1 MNTEVIVA
9 LDFPDFSK
17 ATDIVN
23 NLADTVDFYKV
34 GLEAFISCGEKLID
48 YLKTNEKKVF
58 LDLKFHDIPN
68 TVASAS
74 LASLKYNIDMLN
86 VHAQG
91 GSRMMSTVSKKV
103 EQYCNEHD
111 LIKPDL
117 IAVTLLT
124 SLDEAHLKE
133 YKINAKS
140 TLEYVVDLAKISQ
153 RSGLDG
159 VVASAKEVTAIK
171 EATGEK
177 FLTVTPGIRPDWALK
192 NDQQR
197 VVTPSEASKLGCDYI
212 VMGRPITASDDPY
225 KSAERILEELN
236 DRQ

>member
-1 MNTEVIVA
+1 LDTKIIVA

-17 ATDIVN
+17 AADLVT
-23 NLADTVDFYKV
+23 NLSDTVDFYKV
-34 GLEAFISCGEKLID
+34 GLESFISCGEKLIHF
-48 YLKTNEKKVF
+48 LKSNGKKVF

-74 LASLKYNIDMLN
+74 LASLKYDIDMLN

-91 GSRMMSTVSKKV
+91 GSIMMSTVSS
-103 EQYCNEHD
+103 EIENYCDKHS
-111 LIKPDL
+111 LQKPYL

-124 SLDEAHLKE
+124 SLNETHLRE

-140 TLEYVVDLAKISQ
+140 TLEYVVHLAKITQ
-153 RSGLDG
+153 KSGFDG
-159 VVASAKEVTAIK
+159 VVASAREVSAIK
-171 EATGEK
+171 NTLGND
-177 FLTVTPGIRPDWALK
+177 FLTVTPGIRPAWAAK

-212 VMGRPITASDDPY
+212 VIGRPITASSKPY
-225 KSAERILEELN
+225 EAAEKILEELN
-236 DRQ
+236 D